1 MPTSPDMDDLFG
13 THRSRA
19 ILSIDQE
26 GIFGQLLAC
35 LIANLTHRYLSL
47 EATGLKRRAEQL
59 ARQT

>member
-1 MPTSPDMDDLFG
+1 MDDLLG
-13 THRSRA
+13 THWSRA

-26 GIFGQLLAC
+26 GILGQLLAC